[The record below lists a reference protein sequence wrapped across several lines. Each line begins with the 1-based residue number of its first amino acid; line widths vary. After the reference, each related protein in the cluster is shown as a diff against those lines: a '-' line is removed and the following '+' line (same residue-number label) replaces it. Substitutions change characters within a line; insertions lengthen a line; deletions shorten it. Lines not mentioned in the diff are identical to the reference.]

1 MVTLLDAFGLAVIL
15 LVNTAAVALLTRFF
29 RVRLHT
35 TWGGALYS
43 VVISPVA
50 LLVLTLVLSG
60 VLGLGPDLGSVAAVV
75 LLVMGLPL
83 ALGLTFDYVWM
94 PDPDE
99 VDLPQEWDEDRQH
112 RQERREERLRR

>member
-35 TWGGALYS
+35 RWGGALYS

-99 VDLPQEWDEDRQH
+99 VDLPQEWDEDRQR